1 MEQLL
6 EWIERISD
14 WLWGPPLIILLTG
27 TGLYFTI
34 LLKCFQFRYPLYI
47 LKQTIGSVGKKP
59 KGEGTVTPLQALTSA
74 LSSTIGAANIV
85 GVPAAIMFG
94 GPGAVFW
101 MWLIALFAMAIKFS
115 ESVLAVHYR
124 EKNEQGEF
132 VGGPMYYITKG
143 LRMKWLGVFFSVALI
158 VELIPSIM
166 VQGNSVSV
174 SLAET
179 FSFNKIYAGIGI
191 AFLIG
196 LVVIGGVKRI
206 GKVTEFVVPL
216 MAGAYVGAG
225 LLIVL
230 MNLSSV
236 PAFFSLI
243 FSNAFTS
250 SSAVGGFAGAAL
262 AETVRWGFARGLYS
276 NEAGMGTA
284 PIAHAAAKTDHPVRQ
299 GFWSVIGIVIDTL
312 IICTTTAFI
321 VLSSGVWTGKNASN
335 DPAALTTAAFQHY
348 FGSGGG
354 YFVSVSL
361 VFFVVSTIMV
371 VIFYGVKQAEFL
383 FGRLAGHVIK
393 FVYLAAIIIGAA
405 GGAKAIWGI
414 LDLAL
419 VFIVV
424 PNVIALLLL
433 SRKVKALYTEFF
445 TSEQYYLK
453 DRGKTKQN
461 PVYQT
466 KRSQKFLV
474 FCFSAKHRFAF
485 DDQIDE

>member
-1 MEQLL
+1 MERLL
-6 EWIERISD
+6 VWIEHISD

-34 LLKCFQFRYPLYI
+34 LLKGFQFRYPLYI
-47 LKQTIGSVGKKP
+47 FKQTIGIVGKKP

-124 EKNEQGEF
+124 EKNEQGEY

-216 MAGAYVGAG
+216 MAGAYAGAG

-284 PIAHAAAKTDHPVRQ
+284 PIAHAAAMTDHPVRQ

-312 IICTTTAFI
+312 IICTTTAFV
-321 VLSSGVWTGKNASN
+321 VLASGVWTGKNASI

-405 GGAKAIWGI
+405 GGAKAIWGF

-419 VFIVV
+419 AFILV

-453 DRGKTKQN
+453 DIRKTKQN

-466 KRSQKFLV
+466 KE
-474 FCFSAKHRFAF
+474 AKNS
-485 DDQIDE
+485 

>member
-1 MEQLL
+1 MTHKRKKGDGMERLL
-6 EWIERISD
+6 VWIEHISD

-34 LLKCFQFRYPLYI
+34 LLKGFQFRYPLYI
-47 LKQTIGSVGKKP
+47 FKQTIGSVGKKP

-124 EKNEQGEF
+124 EKNEQGEY

-216 MAGAYVGAG
+216 MAGAYAGAG

-236 PAFFSLI
+236 PAFFSLV

-284 PIAHAAAKTDHPVRQ
+284 PIAHAAAMTDHPVRQ

-312 IICTTTAFI
+312 IICTTTAFV
-321 VLSSGVWTGKNASN
+321 VLASGVWTGKNASI
-335 DPAALTTAAFQHY
+335 DPAALTTAAFQYY

-405 GGAKAIWGI
+405 GGAKAIWGF

-419 VFIVV
+419 AFILV

-453 DRGKTKQN
+453 DIRKTKQN

-466 KRSQKFLV
+466 KE
-474 FCFSAKHRFAF
+474 AKNS
-485 DDQIDE
+485 

>member
-1 MEQLL
+1 MERLL
-6 EWIERISD
+6 EWVERISD

-34 LLKCFQFRYPLYI
+34 LLKFFQFRYPLYI

-101 MWLIALFAMAIKFS
+101 MWLVALFAMAIKFS

-216 MAGAYVGAG
+216 MAGAYAGAG

-236 PAFFSLI
+236 PVFFSLI

-250 SSAVGGFAGAAL
+250 SSAAGGFAGAAL
-262 AETVRWGFARGLYS
+262 AETIRWGFARGLYS

-284 PIAHAAAKTDHPVRQ
+284 PIAHAAAMTDHPVRQ

-312 IICTTTAFI
+312 IICTTTAFV
-321 VLSSGVWTGKNASN
+321 VLASGVWTGKDASN

-348 FGSGGG
+348 FGAGGG
-354 YFVSVSL
+354 YFVSISL

-383 FGRLAGHVIK
+383 FGRLSGHVIK

-405 GGAKAIWGI
+405 GGAKAIWGF

-419 VFIVV
+419 AFILV

-433 SRKVKALYTEFF
+433 SKKVKALYIEFF

-453 DRGKTKQN
+453 DRRKTKQG

-466 KRSQKFLV
+466 KKAENS
-474 FCFSAKHRFAF
+474 
-485 DDQIDE
+485 

>member
-1 MEQLL
+1 MFFHLWEMIHKRKKGDGMERLL
-6 EWIERISD
+6 VWIEHISD

-34 LLKCFQFRYPLYI
+34 LLKGFQFRYPLYI
-47 LKQTIGSVGKKP
+47 FKQTIGSVGKKP

-124 EKNEQGEF
+124 EKNEQGEY

-216 MAGAYVGAG
+216 MAGAYAGAG

-284 PIAHAAAKTDHPVRQ
+284 PIAHAAAMTDHPVRQ

-312 IICTTTAFI
+312 IICTTTAFV
-321 VLSSGVWTGKNASN
+321 VLASGVWTGKNASI

-405 GGAKAIWGI
+405 GGAKAIWGF

-419 VFIVV
+419 AFILV

-453 DRGKTKQN
+453 DIRKTKQN

-466 KRSQKFLV
+466 KE
-474 FCFSAKHRFAF
+474 AKNS
-485 DDQIDE
+485 

>member
-1 MEQLL
+1 MTHKRKKGDGMERLL
-6 EWIERISD
+6 EWVERISD

-47 LKQTIGSVGKKP
+47 FKQTIGSVGKKP

-101 MWLIALFAMAIKFS
+101 MWFIALFAMAIKFS

-206 GKVTEFVVPL
+206 GKVTEFVVPI

-225 LLIVL
+225 LLIFL
-230 MNLSSV
+230 TNLSAV

-250 SSAVGGFAGAAL
+250 TSAVGGFAGAAL

-284 PIAHAAAKTDHPVRQ
+284 PIAHAAAMTDHPVRQ
-299 GFWSVIGIVIDTL
+299 GFWSVVGIVIDTL
-312 IICTTTAFI
+312 IVCTTTAFI
-321 VLSSGVWTGKNASN
+321 VITSGVWTGGNASN
-335 DPAALTTAAFQHY
+335 DPAALTTDAFQHY
-348 FGSGGG
+348 YGSGGG
-354 YFVSVSL
+354 YFVSISL
-361 VFFVVSTIMV
+361 VFFVISTIMV

-393 FVYLAAIIIGAA
+393 IVYLAAIIIGAA
-405 GGAKAIWGI
+405 GGAKAIWGF

-461 PVYQT
+461 AVYET
-466 KRSQKFLV
+466 KE
-474 FCFSAKHRFAF
+474 AKNS
-485 DDQIDE
+485 

>member
-1 MEQLL
+1 MERLL
-6 EWIERISD
+6 VWIEHISD

-34 LLKCFQFRYPLYI
+34 LLKGFQFRYPLYI
-47 LKQTIGSVGKKP
+47 FKQTIGSVGKKP

-124 EKNEQGEF
+124 EKNEQGEY

-143 LRMKWLGVFFSVALI
+143 LRMKWLGGFFSVALI

-216 MAGAYVGAG
+216 MAGAYAGAG

-284 PIAHAAAKTDHPVRQ
+284 PIAHAAAMTDHPVRQ

-312 IICTTTAFI
+312 IICTTTAFV
-321 VLSSGVWTGKNASN
+321 VLASGVWTGKNASI

-405 GGAKAIWGI
+405 GGAKAIWGF

-419 VFIVV
+419 AFILV

-453 DRGKTKQN
+453 DIRKTKQN

-466 KRSQKFLV
+466 KE
-474 FCFSAKHRFAF
+474 AKNS
-485 DDQIDE
+485 

>member
-1 MEQLL
+1 MEILL
-6 EWIERISD
+6 SWVERISD

-27 TGLYFTI
+27 TGVYLTI
-34 LLKCFQFRYPLYI
+34 LLKFFQFRHSFYI
-47 LKQTIGSVGKKP
+47 FKQTIGSVGQKP

-74 LSSTIGAANIV
+74 LSSTVGAANIV

-94 GPGAVFW
+94 GPGAIFW

-124 EKNEQGEF
+124 EKNEAGEF

-158 VELIPSIM
+158 VELVPSIM

-174 SLAET
+174 SLADT
-179 FSFNKIYAGIGI
+179 FSFNKVYAGIGI
-191 AFLIG
+191 AFVIG
-196 LVVIGGVKRI
+196 LVVIGGIKRI
-206 GKVTEFVVPL
+206 GKVTELVVPL

-225 LLIVL
+225 IIIVF
-230 MNLSSV
+230 MNISSV

-250 SSAVGGFAGAAL
+250 SSALGGFAGAAV

-284 PIAHAAAKTDHPVRQ
+284 PIAHAAAMTDHPVRQ
-299 GFWSVIGIVIDTL
+299 GFWSVIGIVVDTL
-312 IICTTTAFI
+312 LICTTTAFV
-321 VLSSGVWTGKNASN
+321 VLSSGVWTGENALQN
-335 DPAALTTAAFQHY
+335 PAVLTAAAFKSY

-354 YFVSVSL
+354 YFVSISL
-361 VFFVVSTIMV
+361 VFFVLSTITV

-383 FGRLAGHVIK
+383 FGRIAGHVIK
-393 FVYLAAIIIGAA
+393 LIYLAAIIVGAA
-405 GGAKAIWGI
+405 GGAKAIWGF

-419 VFIVV
+419 AFILV
-424 PNVIALLLL
+424 PNIAALLLL
-433 SRKVKALYTEFF
+433 SKKVKDLYTEFF
-445 TSEQYYLK
+445 TSEEYYLK
-453 DRGKTKQN
+453 DVGKQN
-461 PVYQT
+461 TYEAP
-466 KRSQKFLV
+466 KKAENS
-474 FCFSAKHRFAF
+474 
-485 DDQIDE
+485 

>member
-1 MEQLL
+1 MFFHLWEMTHKQKKGDGMERLL
-6 EWIERISD
+6 VWIEHISD

-34 LLKCFQFRYPLYI
+34 LLKGFQFRYPLYI
-47 LKQTIGSVGKKP
+47 FKQTIGSVGKKP

-124 EKNEQGEF
+124 EKNEQGEY

-216 MAGAYVGAG
+216 MAGAYAGAG

-236 PAFFSLI
+236 PAFFSLV

-284 PIAHAAAKTDHPVRQ
+284 PIAHAAAMTDHPVRQ

-312 IICTTTAFI
+312 IICTTTAFV
-321 VLSSGVWTGKNASN
+321 VLASGVWTGKNASI
-335 DPAALTTAAFQHY
+335 DPAALPTAAFQHY

-405 GGAKAIWGI
+405 GGAKAIWGF

-419 VFIVV
+419 AFILV

-453 DRGKTKQN
+453 DIRKTKQN

-466 KRSQKFLV
+466 KE
-474 FCFSAKHRFAF
+474 AKNS
-485 DDQIDE
+485 

>member
-1 MEQLL
+1 MERLL
-6 EWIERISD
+6 VWIEHISD

-34 LLKCFQFRYPLYI
+34 LLKGFQFRYPLYI
-47 LKQTIGSVGKKP
+47 FKQTIGSVGKKP

-124 EKNEQGEF
+124 EKNEQGEY

-216 MAGAYVGAG
+216 MAGAYAGAG

-236 PAFFSLI
+236 PAFFSLV

-284 PIAHAAAKTDHPVRQ
+284 PIAHAAAMTDHPVRQ

-312 IICTTTAFI
+312 IICTTTAFV
-321 VLSSGVWTGKNASN
+321 VLASGVWTGKNASI

-405 GGAKAIWGI
+405 GGAKAIWGF

-419 VFIVV
+419 AFILV

-433 SRKVKALYTEFF
+433 SRTVKALYTEFF

-453 DRGKTKQN
+453 DIRKTKQN

-466 KRSQKFLV
+466 KE
-474 FCFSAKHRFAF
+474 AKNS
-485 DDQIDE
+485 

>member
-1 MEQLL
+1 MERLL

-158 VELIPSIM
+158 VELVPSIM

-206 GKVTEFVVPL
+206 GKVTEFIVPL
-216 MAGAYVGAG
+216 MAGAYAGAG

-284 PIAHAAAKTDHPVRQ
+284 PIAHAAAMTDHPVRQ

-312 IICTTTAFI
+312 IICTTTAFV
-321 VLSSGVWTGKNASN
+321 VLASGVWTGKNASN

-354 YFVSVSL
+354 YFVSISL

-405 GGAKAIWGI
+405 GGAKAIWGF

-419 VFIVV
+419 AFILV

-461 PVYQT
+461 SVYQ
-466 KRSQKFLV
+466 KKE
-474 FCFSAKHRFAF
+474 AKNS
-485 DDQIDE
+485 

>member
-1 MEQLL
+1 MERLL
-6 EWIERISD
+6 VWIEHISD

-34 LLKCFQFRYPLYI
+34 LLKGFQFRYPLYI
-47 LKQTIGSVGKKP
+47 FKQTIGSVGKKP

-124 EKNEQGEF
+124 EKNEQGEY

-216 MAGAYVGAG
+216 MAGAYAGAG

-236 PAFFSLI
+236 PAFFSLV

-284 PIAHAAAKTDHPVRQ
+284 PIAHAAAMTDHPVRQ

-312 IICTTTAFI
+312 IICTTTAFV
-321 VLSSGVWTGKNASN
+321 VLASGVWTGKNASI

-405 GGAKAIWGI
+405 VGAKAIWGF

-419 VFIVV
+419 AFILV

-453 DRGKTKQN
+453 DIRKTKQN

-466 KRSQKFLV
+466 KE
-474 FCFSAKHRFAF
+474 AKNS
-485 DDQIDE
+485 

>member
-1 MEQLL
+1 MERLL
-6 EWIERISD
+6 VWIEHISD

-34 LLKCFQFRYPLYI
+34 LLKGFQFRYPLYI
-47 LKQTIGSVGKKP
+47 FKQTIGSVGKKP

-124 EKNEQGEF
+124 EKNEQGEY

-166 VQGNSVSV
+166 VQGNSVSA

-216 MAGAYVGAG
+216 MAGAYAGAG

-243 FSNAFTS
+243 FSSAFTS

-284 PIAHAAAKTDHPVRQ
+284 PIAHAAAMTDHPVRQ

-312 IICTTTAFI
+312 IICTTTAFV
-321 VLSSGVWTGKNASN
+321 VLASGVWTGKNASI

-405 GGAKAIWGI
+405 GGAKAIWGF

-419 VFIVV
+419 VFILV

-453 DRGKTKQN
+453 DIKTKQN

-466 KRSQKFLV
+466 KE
-474 FCFSAKHRFAF
+474 AKNS
-485 DDQIDE
+485 

>member
-6 EWIERISD
+6 EWVERISD
-14 WLWGPPLIILLTG
+14 WLWGPLLIILLTG
-27 TGLYFTI
+27 TGLYLTI
-34 LLKCFQFRYPLYI
+34 LLKFFQFRYPLYI

-101 MWLIALFAMAIKFS
+101 MWLVALFAMAIKFS
-115 ESVLAVHYR
+115 ESVLAVRYR

-179 FSFNKIYAGIGI
+179 FSFNKIYTGIGI

-216 MAGAYVGAG
+216 MAGAYAGAG

-250 SSAVGGFAGAAL
+250 SSAAGGFAGAAL
-262 AETVRWGFARGLYS
+262 AETIRWGFARGLYS

-284 PIAHAAAKTDHPVRQ
+284 PIAHAAAMTDHPVRQ

-312 IICTTTAFI
+312 IICTTTAFV
-321 VLSSGVWTGKNASN
+321 VLASGVWTGKNASS

-354 YFVSVSL
+354 YFVSISL

-383 FGRLAGHVIK
+383 FGRLSGHVIK

-405 GGAKAIWGI
+405 GGAKAIWGF

-419 VFIVV
+419 VFILV

-433 SRKVKALYTEFF
+433 SKKVKALYTEFF

-453 DRGKTKQN
+453 DRRKTKQSA
-461 PVYQT
+461 VCQT
-466 KRSQKFLV
+466 KEAENS
-474 FCFSAKHRFAF
+474 
-485 DDQIDE
+485 

>member
-1 MEQLL
+1 MERLL
-6 EWIERISD
+6 VWIEHISD

-34 LLKCFQFRYPLYI
+34 LLKGFQFRYPLYI
-47 LKQTIGSVGKKP
+47 FKQTIGSVGKKP

-124 EKNEQGEF
+124 EKNEQGEY

-174 SLAET
+174 SLAKT

-216 MAGAYVGAG
+216 MAGAYAGAG

-236 PAFFSLI
+236 PAFFSLV

-284 PIAHAAAKTDHPVRQ
+284 PIAHAAAMTDHPVRQ

-312 IICTTTAFI
+312 IICTTTAFV
-321 VLSSGVWTGKNASN
+321 VLASGVWTGKNASI

-405 GGAKAIWGI
+405 GGAKAIWGF

-419 VFIVV
+419 AFILV

-453 DRGKTKQN
+453 DIRKTKQN

-466 KRSQKFLV
+466 KE
-474 FCFSAKHRFAF
+474 AKNS
-485 DDQIDE
+485 

>member
-1 MEQLL
+1 METLA
-6 EWIERISD
+6 WVKRISD
-14 WLWGPPLIILLTG
+14 WLWGPPLIVLLTG
-27 TGLYFTI
+27 TGVYFTI
-34 LLKCFQFRYPLYI
+34 LLKFFQFRYPVYMF
-47 LKQTIGSVGKKP
+47 KQTIGSIGKKP

-101 MWLIALFAMAIKFS
+101 MWLVALFAMAIKFS

-124 EKNEQGEF
+124 EKNKAGEF

-143 LRMKWLGVFFSVALI
+143 LKLKWLGVFFSVALI

-179 FSFNKIYAGIGI
+179 FSFNKMYAGIVI

-196 LVVIGGVKRI
+196 LVVIGGIKRI
-206 GKVTEFVVPL
+206 GKVTELVVPL
-216 MAGAYVGAG
+216 MAGVYVGAG
-225 LLIVL
+225 ILIVI
-230 MNLSSV
+230 MNVSSV
-236 PAFFSLI
+236 PAFFSLT

-250 SSAVGGFAGAAL
+250 SSALGGFAGAAI

-284 PIAHAAAKTDHPVRQ
+284 PIAHAAAMTDHPVRQ
-299 GFWSVIGIVIDTL
+299 GFWSVIGIVVDTL
-312 IICTTTAFI
+312 LICTTTAFV
-321 VLSSGVWTGKNASN
+321 VLSSGVWTGENALRN
-335 DPAALTTAAFQHY
+335 PAALTAAAFKSY

-354 YFVSVSL
+354 YFVSISL
-361 VFFVVSTIMV
+361 VFFVVSTITV

-383 FGRLAGHVIK
+383 FGRIAGHVIK
-393 FVYLAAIIIGAA
+393 VIYLAAIIIGAA
-405 GGAKAIWGI
+405 GGAKAIWGF

-419 VFIVV
+419 AFILI
-424 PNVIALLLL
+424 PNIAALLLL
-433 SRKVKALYTEFF
+433 SRKVRSLYDEFF
-445 TSEQYYLK
+445 TSEKYYLK
-453 DRGKTKQN
+453 DIRPKSGAYEPRKN
-461 PVYQT
+461 MNH
-466 KRSQKFLV
+466 S
-474 FCFSAKHRFAF
+474 
-485 DDQIDE
+485 

>member
-1 MEQLL
+1 MERLL
-6 EWIERISD
+6 VWIEHISD

-34 LLKCFQFRYPLYI
+34 LLKGFQFRYPLYI
-47 LKQTIGSVGKKP
+47 FKQTIGSVGKKP

-124 EKNEQGEF
+124 EKNEQGEY

-216 MAGAYVGAG
+216 MAGAYAGAG

-236 PAFFSLI
+236 PAFFSLV

-284 PIAHAAAKTDHPVRQ
+284 PIAHAAAMTDHPVRQ

-312 IICTTTAFI
+312 IICTTTAFV
-321 VLSSGVWTGKNASN
+321 VLASGVWTGNNASI

-405 GGAKAIWGI
+405 GGAKAIWGF

-419 VFIVV
+419 AFILV

-453 DRGKTKQN
+453 DIRKTKQN

-466 KRSQKFLV
+466 KE
-474 FCFSAKHRFAF
+474 AKNS
-485 DDQIDE
+485 

>member
-1 MEQLL
+1 MTHKRKKGDGMERLL
-6 EWIERISD
+6 VWIEHISD

-34 LLKCFQFRYPLYI
+34 LLKGFQFRYPLYI
-47 LKQTIGSVGKKP
+47 FKQTIGSVGKKP

-124 EKNEQGEF
+124 EKNEQGEY

-216 MAGAYVGAG
+216 MAGAYAGAG

-236 PAFFSLI
+236 PAFFSLV

-284 PIAHAAAKTDHPVRQ
+284 PIAHAAAMTDHPVRQ

-312 IICTTTAFI
+312 IICTTTAFV
-321 VLSSGVWTGKNASN
+321 VLASGVWTGKNASI

-405 GGAKAIWGI
+405 GGAKAIWGF

-419 VFIVV
+419 AFILV

-453 DRGKTKQN
+453 DIRKTKQN

-466 KRSQKFLV
+466 KE
-474 FCFSAKHRFAF
+474 AKNS
-485 DDQIDE
+485 

>member
-1 MEQLL
+1 MERLL
-6 EWIERISD
+6 VWIEHISD
-14 WLWGPPLIILLTG
+14 WLWGPPLIILLMG

-34 LLKCFQFRYPLYI
+34 LLKGFQFRYPLYI
-47 LKQTIGSVGKKP
+47 FKQTIGSVGKKP

-124 EKNEQGEF
+124 EKNEQGEY

-216 MAGAYVGAG
+216 MAGAYAGAG

-236 PAFFSLI
+236 PAFFSLV

-284 PIAHAAAKTDHPVRQ
+284 PIAHAAAMTDHPVRQ

-312 IICTTTAFI
+312 IICTTTAFV
-321 VLSSGVWTGKNASN
+321 VLASGVWTGKNASI

-405 GGAKAIWGI
+405 GGAKAIWGF

-419 VFIVV
+419 AFILV

-445 TSEQYYLK
+445 TSEKYYLK
-453 DRGKTKQN
+453 DIRKTKQN

-466 KRSQKFLV
+466 KE
-474 FCFSAKHRFAF
+474 AKNS
-485 DDQIDE
+485 

>member
-1 MEQLL
+1 MERLL

-132 VGGPMYYITKG
+132 VGGPM
-143 LRMKWLGVFFSVALI
+143 FSVALI
-158 VELIPSIM
+158 VELVPSIM

-206 GKVTEFVVPL
+206 GKVTEFIVPL
-216 MAGAYVGAG
+216 MAGAYAGAG

-284 PIAHAAAKTDHPVRQ
+284 PIAHAAAMTDHPVRQ

-312 IICTTTAFI
+312 IICTTTAFV
-321 VLSSGVWTGKNASN
+321 VLASGVWTGKNASN

-354 YFVSVSL
+354 YFVSISL

-405 GGAKAIWGI
+405 GGAKAIWGF

-419 VFIVV
+419 AFILV

-461 PVYQT
+461 SVYQT
-466 KRSQKFLV
+466 KE
-474 FCFSAKHRFAF
+474 AKNS
-485 DDQIDE
+485 